1 MIHQEFV
8 INAFSESESML
19 PQEMI
24 SIGRPIPRK
33 LNVDSAIIALL
44 MFITTINIIDET
56 KFGSKCT
63 RKICQK
69 LPPIHFAAIRYS
81 LSRSCTGLL
90 CTSKRLVFQCGD
102 STLLISRRRVLIDCL
117 SVTFKVFFEVIDQGN
132 CLIEKSFVLTT
143 VHK

>member
-33 LNVDSAIIALL
+33 LNVDSAMIALL

-63 RKICQK
+63 RKIC
-69 LPPIHFAAIRYS
+69 
-81 LSRSCTGLL
+81 
-90 CTSKRLVFQCGD
+90 
-102 STLLISRRRVLIDCL
+102 
-117 SVTFKVFFEVIDQGN
+117 
-132 CLIEKSFVLTT
+132 
-143 VHK
+143 

>member
-8 INAFSESESML
+8 ISAFSESESML

-33 LNVDSAIIALL
+33 LKVDSAMIALL
-44 MFITTINIIDET
+44 IFITTMNIIEET

-69 LPPIHFAAIRYS
+69 LPPMHFAAIRYS
-81 LSRSCTGLL
+81 LSRSCR
-90 CTSKRLVFQCGD
+90 TSVRTIFAIFIQQSNKKRIRSAKYTKFIFLIFDCIQIHLVYVW
-102 STLLISRRRVLIDCL
+102 I
-117 SVTFKVFFEVIDQGN
+117 
-132 CLIEKSFVLTT
+132 
-143 VHK
+143 

>member
-56 KFGSKCT
+56 KFGSK
-63 RKICQK
+63 
-69 LPPIHFAAIRYS
+69 
-81 LSRSCTGLL
+81 
-90 CTSKRLVFQCGD
+90 
-102 STLLISRRRVLIDCL
+102 
-117 SVTFKVFFEVIDQGN
+117 
-132 CLIEKSFVLTT
+132 
-143 VHK
+143 